1 VLGRFFIKVTLQDLK
16 IQRKWDLV
24 FVYGAS
30 EEEDKEMFLSELA
43 AVCSN
48 RKKSYVDWGDF
59 NILRFSF
66 EKNKWMRR
74 NKWSSLFN
82 AIINSHDL
90 REIDMS
96 GGQYTWSNNQIN
108 PTLEKLDRFLMSSD
122 WEDLFLL
129 TTVHKVARD
138 VSNHNPIILD
148 TMESRDVKKR
158 HSDLKRAG

>member
-1 VLGRFFIKVTLQDLK
+1 
-16 IQRKWDLV
+16 
-24 FVYGAS
+24 
-30 EEEDKEMFLSELA
+30 
-43 AVCSN
+43 
-48 RKKSYVDWGDF
+48 
-59 NILRFSF
+59 
-66 EKNKWMRR
+66 
-74 NKWSSLFN
+74 LFN

-148 TMESRDVKKR
+148 TMENREMKKGL
-158 HSDLKRAG
+158 SDLKKSR

>member
-66 EKNKWMRR
+66 EKNKGMRR
-74 NKWSSLFN
+74 NN
-82 AIINSHDL
+82 AIHPTSLCSKHGSKDQLQQNAA
-90 REIDMS
+90 
-96 GGQYTWSNNQIN
+96 YTHQH
-108 PTLEKLDRFLMSSD
+108 L
-122 WEDLFLL
+122 
-129 TTVHKVARD
+129 
-138 VSNHNPIILD
+138 
-148 TMESRDVKKR
+148 
-158 HSDLKRAG
+158 